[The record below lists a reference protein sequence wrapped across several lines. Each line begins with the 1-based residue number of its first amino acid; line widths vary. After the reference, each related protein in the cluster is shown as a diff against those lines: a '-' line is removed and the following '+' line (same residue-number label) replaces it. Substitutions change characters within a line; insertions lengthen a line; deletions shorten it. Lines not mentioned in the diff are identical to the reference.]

1 VAARY
6 LVDGWRPVTVNFRSV
21 PKSELAPGELSAV
34 RIAGSAAG
42 QTFRL
47 TVERDPKRAQEV
59 LDMSL
64 KPLLRPGGEDE
75 AGIELASRRAE
86 SHRKNH
92 EVLETPPIGS
102 PAEEVRPKHSV
113 VFTRERRR
121 ADSAQVL
128 LTMIQIG
135 EGRPLRHVQ
144 RIDSEEEFALL
155 LDVLSGGTHDPVFV
169 RSLMAASDLV
179 RAF

>member
-1 VAARY
+1 
-6 LVDGWRPVTVNFRSV
+6 
-21 PKSELAPGELSAV
+21 
-34 RIAGSAAG
+34 
-42 QTFRL
+42 
-47 TVERDPKRAQEV
+47 V
-59 LDMSL
+59 LD
-64 KPLLRPGGEDE
+64 
-75 AGIELASRRAE
+75 
-86 SHRKNH
+86 
-92 EVLETPPIGS
+92 TPPIGS

-155 LDVLSGGTHDPVFV
+155 LDVLSGGTHDSVFV
-169 RSLMAASDLV
+169 RSLMAAAELV

>member
-1 VAARY
+1 
-6 LVDGWRPVTVNFRSV
+6 
-21 PKSELAPGELSAV
+21 
-34 RIAGSAAG
+34 
-42 QTFRL
+42 
-47 TVERDPKRAQEV
+47 
-59 LDMSL
+59 
-64 KPLLRPGGEDE
+64 
-75 AGIELASRRAE
+75 
-86 SHRKNH
+86 
-92 EVLETPPIGS
+92 
-102 PAEEVRPKHSV
+102 V

-121 ADSAQVL
+121 GDSAQVL

-169 RSLMAASDLV
+169 RSLMAASELV

>member
-1 VAARY
+1 
-6 LVDGWRPVTVNFRSV
+6 
-21 PKSELAPGELSAV
+21 V

-42 QTFRL
+42 LSFRI
-47 TVERDPKRAQEV
+47 TVERDPQRRQQV
-59 LDMSL
+59 LDMSM

-75 AGIELASRRAE
+75 AGLELASRRAE
-86 SHRKNH
+86 FHRKNH
-92 EVLETPPIGS
+92 AVLDTPPIGS

-121 ADSAQVL
+121 ADSSQVL

-155 LDVLSGGTHDPVFV
+155 LDVLSGGTHDDVFV
-169 RSLMAASDLV
+169 RSLMAAAELV